1 MQKKIKMRSNPE
13 ILRLLWDIAVFRF
26 VSYLLIMIC
35 LILQMNTKLHIYEF
49 SDKFDSI
56 FFYNFFKTLTSDRCL
71 IYIAQQLRF
80 SGNIL

>member
-13 ILRLLWDIAVFRF
+13 ILRLLWDITVFRF

-56 FFYNFFKTLTSDRCL
+56 FFTIS
-71 IYIAQQLRF
+71 LRQEHQIDVL
-80 SGNIL
+80 SISLNN